1 LRLKWE
7 DHLSPGVQGQP
18 GNINETP
25 QNKREKHLID
35 INRKIDLYVSLLL
48 AQRTKAGRDA
58 KNVAGV

>member
-1 LRLKWE
+1 
-7 DHLSPGVQGQP
+7 VQGQP

-35 INRKIDLYVSLLL
+35 INRKIDLYVSLRL